1 MATMTAQAF
10 NRDVSA
16 AKRLAEEDGPL
27 FITHRDVTKFVMMTI
42 EDYEQMKKPVLSV
55 ADVWIPKDDYEI
67 DIDLMDYIPPRV
79 IEPERDVD
87 LDW

>member
-27 FITHRDVTKFVMMTI
+27 FITHRGQTRFVLLTI
-42 EDYEQMKKPVLSV
+42 EDYERMRGRGNSLIERLSM
-55 ADVWIPKDDYEI
+55 DD
-67 DIDLMDYIPPRV
+67 
-79 IEPERDVD
+79 D
-87 LDW
+87 LDVELPRMTLDDLKIPDFDS